1 MRARDF
7 ILLVL
12 VVGGLP
18 LLVGGSTQGNERAT
32 QTATFG
38 AGCFWGVEAT
48 FRQVKGVTATV
59 VGYMGGTLKN
69 PTYEQVSTHRTGY
82 SEVCQVT
89 YDPTRV
95 SYERLVEV
103 FFRTHNPEFFCA
115 SDSDGVG
122 QYGSA
127 IYFHNAE
134 QEKTALAVRDK
145 LQVSGKFDRT
155 ITTAI
160 IPVSEFK
167 PAEEYH
173 QHYAEKHHL
182 ASCQIFKSE

>member
-1 MRARDF
+1 MRTRHF
-7 ILLVL
+7 ILPGLI
-12 VVGGLP
+12 VVG
-18 LLVGGSTQGNERAT
+18 LLFLAGGPTQGNERAT
-32 QTATFG
+32 ETATFG
-38 AGCFWGVEAT
+38 AGCFWGVEAA
-48 FRQVKGVTATV
+48 FQQVKGVTDTM
-59 VGYMGGTLKN
+59 VGYMGGTLKS

-82 SEVCQVT
+82 SEVCQVM

-95 SYERLVEV
+95 SYERLVQV
-103 FFRTHNPEFFCA
+103 FFQTHNASFFNTA
-115 SDSDGVG
+115 SDDIAG

-127 IYFHNAE
+127 IFFHNAE

-145 LQVSGKFDRT
+145 LQASGKFKGP

-160 IPVSEFK
+160 VPAAEFK

-182 ASCQIFKSE
+182 PSCSIAP

>member
-1 MRARDF
+1 MRHF
-7 ILLVL
+7 VLPGLLI
-12 VVGGLP
+12 VGLLFLP
-18 LLVGGSTQGNERAT
+18 GAPTQGNERAT
-32 QTATFG
+32 ETATFG
-38 AGCFWGVEAT
+38 AGCFWGVEAA
-48 FRQVKGVTATV
+48 FQHVKGVTDTM

-82 SEVCQVT
+82 SEVCRVT

-103 FFRTHNPEFFCA
+103 FFRTHNPEFFCV
-115 SDSDGVG
+115 SDPESTG

-127 IYFHNAE
+127 IYFHDAE
-134 QEKTALAVRDK
+134 QEKTAVAERDK
-145 LQVSGKFDRT
+145 LQASGKFGGP
-155 ITTAI
+155 ITTVI

-182 ASCQIFKSE
+182 PSCSITP

>member
-1 MRARDF
+1 
-7 ILLVL
+7 
-12 VVGGLP
+12 
-18 LLVGGSTQGNERAT
+18 
-32 QTATFG
+32 
-38 AGCFWGVEAT
+38 VEAA
-48 FRQVKGVTATV
+48 FQHVKGVTGTM
-59 VGYMGGTLKN
+59 VGYMGGTSKD

-82 SEVCQVT
+82 SEVCRVT

-95 SYERLVEV
+95 SYESLVQV
-103 FFRTHNPEFFCA
+103 FFQTHEPSFFRAAADTVA
-115 SDSDGVG
+115 S

-127 IYFHNAE
+127 IYFHNAN
-134 QEKTALAVRDK
+134 QEKIAVAVRDK
-145 LQVSGKFDRT
+145 LQALGKFGNP

-182 ASCQIFKSE
+182 PSCSIVP

>member
-1 MRARDF
+1 VRTHHF
-7 ILLVL
+7 IFLALILIGLLFL
-12 VVGGLP
+12 SGGQ
-18 LLVGGSTQGNERAT
+18 TQGNERAT
-32 QTATFG
+32 ETATFG

-48 FRQVKGVTATV
+48 FQHVKGVTDTM

-89 YDPTRV
+89 YDPALV

-103 FFRTHNPEFFCA
+103 FFQTHNSKFFCVK
-115 SDSDGVG
+115 DSGSYG
-122 QYGSA
+122 QYGSV

-134 QEKTALAVRDK
+134 QEKTAMAVRDK
-145 LQVSGKFDRT
+145 LLASWKFGGP

-160 IPVSEFK
+160 IPAMEFK
-167 PAEEYH
+167 PAEDYH

-182 ASCQIFKSE
+182 ASCAIAP

>member
-1 MRARDF
+1 MRTRHF
-7 ILLVL
+7 ILPALI
-12 VVGGLP
+12 VVG
-18 LLVGGSTQGNERAT
+18 LLLLAGGSTQGNERAT
-32 QTATFG
+32 ETATFG
-38 AGCFWGVEAT
+38 AGCFWGVEAA
-48 FRQVKGVTATV
+48 FRQVKGVTDTM

-89 YDPTRV
+89 YDPARV
-95 SYERLVEV
+95 SYERLVQV
-103 FFRTHNPEFFCA
+103 FFQTHNPEFFCV
-115 SDSDGVG
+115 SDSDSVG

-127 IYFHNAE
+127 IYFHNGE

-145 LQVSGKFDRT
+145 LQASGKFAGP

-160 IPVSEFK
+160 VPASEFK

-173 QHYAEKHHL
+173 QRYAEKHHL
-182 ASCQIFKSE
+182 ASCTFAP

>member
-1 MRARDF
+1 MRHF
-7 ILLVL
+7 ILPSLLFVGLVL
-12 VVGGLP
+12 LP
-18 LLVGGSTQGNERAT
+18 GAPTRGNERAT
-32 QTATFG
+32 ETAMFG
-38 AGCFWGVEAT
+38 AGCFWGVEAA
-48 FRQVKGVTATV
+48 FRQVKGVTDTM

-95 SYERLVEV
+95 SYERLVQV
-103 FFRTHNPEFFCA
+103 FFHTHNPEFFSV
-115 SDSDGVG
+115 SDSDSVG

-134 QEKTALAVRDK
+134 QEKTALAVRNK
-145 LQVSGKFDRT
+145 LQASGKFDRP

-160 IPVSEFK
+160 VPSSEFK

-173 QHYAEKHHL
+173 QRYAEKHHL
-182 ASCQIFKSE
+182 ASCTITP

>member
-1 MRARDF
+1 MRFF
-7 ILLVL
+7 ISLALILISLL
-12 VVGGLP
+12 
-18 LLVGGSTQGNERAT
+18 LLSGGSTQGNERAT
-32 QTATFG
+32 ETATFG
-38 AGCFWGVEAT
+38 AGCFWGVESA
-48 FRQVKGVTATV
+48 FRQGKGVTDTV

-82 SEVCQVT
+82 SEVCRVT
-89 YDPTRV
+89 YDPARV
-95 SYERLVEV
+95 SYEKLVQV
-103 FFRTHNPEFFCA
+103 FFQTHKPEFF
-115 SDSDGVG
+115 SVNDSNGVG

-145 LQVSGKFDRT
+145 VQGSGRFDRP

-160 IPVSEFK
+160 VPASEFWR
-167 PAEEYH
+167 AEEYH

-182 ASCQIFKSE
+182 ASCHITP